1 MVRNPAGLH
10 AYLLGWFFD
19 PSCDRWDIWPE
30 STQIKNTLWCIPIR
44 VFAIMAHYLPT
55 LFQGKTRFIFTCIN
69 LPSTISPHGVVDGKD
84 HVVVGGLG
92 VFKSL
97 PQRPRSSYFGNK
109 YNNVYVKF
117 IVFIVRCRSL
127 RNEHSCYCLFCKT
140 YYYIEIEA
148 VYMVLAK

>member
-1 MVRNPAGLH
+1 
-10 AYLLGWFFD
+10 
-19 PSCDRWDIWPE
+19 
-30 STQIKNTLWCIPIR
+30 
-44 VFAIMAHYLPT
+44 MAHYPPT

-127 RNEHSCYCLFCKT
+127 RNEHSCYCLFCKK
-140 YYYIEIEA
+140 YYYIEIEE